1 MLLDAIDKQ
10 LLALLKA
17 DSRKPITLLAQILKI
32 SRQTVQKRID
42 ALEAANVITGFT
54 VRTGKGFSSQL
65 FRAQA
70 MLIVENNVGSDLISY
85 LSKITQVTSVY
96 SVAGHYDAI
105 VTIEADSSEE
115 IDQVLDQIRRHPQV
129 QQTQSC
135 LLLSEKINRTWQR

>member
-10 LLALLKA
+10 LLTLLKA
-17 DSRKPITLLAQILKI
+17 DSRKPITLLAQILNI

-42 ALEAANVITGFT
+42 ALETAQVITGYT

-70 MLIVENNVGSDLISY
+70 MLMVESNVGDELVSY
-85 LSKITQVTSVY
+85 LSKIPQVSSTF

-129 QQTQSC
+129 LQTQSC
-135 LLLSEKINRTWQR
+135 LLLSEKINRAWQS